1 MSKETCQAQCIQTV
15 QIMKLSKTKIK
26 TMFLQFYSST
36 VLQQSDLL
44 MSVCSVGSKT
54 LSRIDDRRLSV
65 DARYLQLSGG
75 RVVMSVW
82 WAWHVVARCFF
93 FRPENFLKVLI
104 GKRKAVKRQGRCRV
118 ETLAPSDTP
127 VTLVKLS
134 GMAIFASGIC

>member
-1 MSKETCQAQCIQTV
+1 
-15 QIMKLSKTKIK
+15 
-26 TMFLQFYSST
+26 
-36 VLQQSDLL
+36 

-65 DARYLQLSGG
+65 DARHLQLSGG

-93 FRPENFLKVLI
+93 FVRKNCFKVLI
-104 GKRKAVKRQGRCRV
+104 GKRKAVERQGRCRV

-127 VTLVKLS
+127 VTSVKLS
-134 GMAIFASGIC
+134 GTAIFASGIC